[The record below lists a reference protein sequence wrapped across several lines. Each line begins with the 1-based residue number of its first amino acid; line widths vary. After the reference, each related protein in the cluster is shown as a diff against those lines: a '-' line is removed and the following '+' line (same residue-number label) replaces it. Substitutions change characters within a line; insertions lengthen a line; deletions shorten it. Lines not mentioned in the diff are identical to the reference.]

1 MNTVEF
7 TAANPAPA
15 PAPDMRNRVC
25 FVIGSPRSGSTLLM
39 RILNATSAIYSRPE
53 PHLFPALAHLGFW
66 NRVDAAP
73 YDQVQ
78 AQDGTRDFVADLP
91 GGHADYYDA
100 CRAYMDILYG
110 RMLDASAGNEQYFLD
125 KTPANALVLPFMER
139 VYPDAKYIVLT
150 RHPAAIFASYAN
162 SFFDGDFESAV
173 KFNPI
178 ISRYVPAMADFLRT
192 ATAPFLHVRYE
203 DLVQNPEET
212 LKAISA
218 FLEIP
223 FEPEAVNYSS
233 TSVDGKGLGDPV
245 GVAQHSRPVTAS
257 VHKWAPEFAADSSKF
272 DVVAQQ
278 IAAVPEAD
286 LATFGYPVESLWT
299 PMKEADPASWVPAQ
313 KKMDRFQRQRR
324 ILRWLRRDI
333 HNRWHGPL
341 IAKLRKVCDVLLR
354 GH

>member
-1 MNTVEF
+1 MRARARV
-7 TAANPAPA
+7 ARAGGAPQTNWLKGA
-15 PAPDMRNRVC
+15 YS
-25 FVIGSPRSGSTLLM
+25 I
-39 RILNATSAIYSRPE
+39 ATE
-53 PHLFPALAHLGFW
+53 PFGKM
-66 NRVDAAP
+66 
-73 YDQVQ
+73 
-78 AQDGTRDFVADLP
+78 
-91 GGHADYYDA
+91 
-100 CRAYMDILYG
+100 C
-110 RMLDASAGNEQYFLD
+110 LDAG
-125 KTPANALVLPFMER
+125 
-139 VYPDAKYIVLT
+139 I
-150 RHPAAIFASYAN
+150 
-162 SFFDGDFESAV
+162 
-173 KFNPI
+173 
-178 ISRYVPAMADFLRT
+178 
-192 ATAPFLHVRYE
+192 
-203 DLVQNPEET
+203 PEET

-286 LATFGYPVESLWT
+286 LTTFGYPLESLWT
-299 PMKEADPASWVPAQ
+299 PMKEADPASWVPTQ